1 MRKKKVANLIAG
13 VAAFFEKYRCGKIGK
28 NTANGH
34 IEKNRSKMSIK
45 NAANGHIEKT
55 EAKCPQ
61 NPEKLDI
68 WEINGKK
75 IQ

>member
-34 IEKNRSKMSIK
+34 REKNRTKMSTKSRKI
-45 NAANGHIEKT
+45 GHMRNK
-55 EAKCPQ
+55 
-61 NPEKLDI
+61 
-68 WEINGKK
+68 WKK
-75 IQ
+75 DPIIGLLLV

>member
-28 NTANGH
+28 N
-34 IEKNRSKMSIK
+34 
-45 NAANGHIEKT
+45 AANGHIEKT

-68 WEINGKK
+68 
-75 IQ
+75 